1 MKRRTIGENPL
12 DAVIPAYPKPEG
24 AGLEGLRPASGTRKK
39 RLTVYVPEELLEK
52 ARDAAFWTPALT
64 LSDLVV
70 EALKRRLEEMERERG
85 EPFPPRPSRLR
96 PGRPMR

>member
-12 DAVIPAYPKPEG
+12 DAVIPAYPKP
-24 AGLEGLRPASGTRKK
+24 EGLRPASGTRKK

-70 EALKRRLEEMERERG
+70 EALERRLEEMERERG

>member
-24 AGLEGLRPASGTRKK
+24 PRPASGTRKK

-70 EALKRRLEEMERERG
+70 EALERRLEEMERERG